1 MTTDLGAE
9 PLFSPFDAW
18 DPLHEPSW
26 PNEHWSTANV
36 GEALP
41 GVLTPLGWTLWG
53 PTIER
58 AMRQTM
64 VNMGALTKPE
74 AELPTEFEGRI
85 IRMFYGRGA
94 LSVDL
99 LARLGD
105 CMPGTT
111 GQQVVAG
118 VYGEVP
124 DTITFNPTLKRLPY
138 ISVGL
143 PKEHFTIYK
152 KLQAAVAETGAWWQQ
167 QAERVPG
174 LDYADAGIDRALIA
188 LPSAPEVDT
197 LRRLDR
203 YAELL
208 KETR

>member
-1 MTTDLGAE
+1 MPDQP
-9 PLFSPFDAW
+9 PLFSPDDAW
-18 DPLHEPSW
+18 DPLHDPSR
-26 PNEHWSTANV
+26 PDEHWSTANV

-53 PTIER
+53 TVIER

-64 VNMGALTKPE
+64 VDMGALHRHE
-74 AELPTEFEGRI
+74 AAVPPTAHGRI
-85 IRMFYGRGA
+85 IRIFYGRGA

-124 DTITFNPTLKRLPY
+124 DTIDFTPTLKRLPF
-138 ISVGL
+138 IAVGL
-143 PKEHFTIYK
+143 PRNHFNITK
-152 KLQAAVAETGAWWQQ
+152 
-167 QAERVPG
+167 R
-174 LDYADAGIDRALIA
+174 
-188 LPSAPEVDT
+188 
-197 LRRLDR
+197 LR
-203 YAELL
+203 
-208 KETR
+208 